1 MINQVNYFNSGLKLF
16 SRANSEEA
24 GQFIKP
30 VFHRSYD
37 FENIRPEDDSLMFST
52 AQKHSGKMSLHY
64 STTNEFGLTIKLLPE
79 EIKLNDSSTI
89 WLKAWVYCDHIPFNA
104 TLVLQVDNDNKT
116 IFWKGSD
123 TKDYILKT
131 GWQPVFLAY
140 KFNERLP
147 KNATLSIYLWNHKD
161 NFYADDISISILP

>member
-1 MINQVNYFNSGLKLF
+1 
-16 SRANSEEA
+16 
-24 GQFIKP
+24 
-30 VFHRSYD
+30 
-37 FENIRPEDDSLMFST
+37 
-52 AQKHSGKMSLHY
+52 MSLHY
-64 STTNEFGLTIKLLPE
+64 STTHEFGLTIKLLPE

-104 TLVLQVDNDNKT
+104 TLVFQVDNDNKT
-116 IFWKGSD
+116 IIWKGSD